1 MIVPQ
6 DAMLRVVVATWNLH
20 GKEAPDDLKPWLGGA
35 VATPDVYAIGTQE
48 AQRGIEASVLLP
60 SKAQWL
66 GRLETALGPH
76 YKCVGS
82 QTLVAIHLAV
92 FVRTRLLPQVAH
104 VQSAHVST
112 GLSTGFAG
120 SLGNKGGVAI
130 ALTLGHTSF
139 LFVNAHLAAHQHK
152 VAERNADFHR
162 IDTGLPLRP
171 FGTSMRRSVSSPAA
185 LAMELPTLDR
195 KWSSSSSISS
205 GDGISARLETGV
217 TGHGSR
223 ERVTGRAAE
232 GAPPQSQSPPP
243 LPEQQQQQ
251 PEPPSQQPETGRLVF
266 YIIPPITAP
275 RTTSTRTNHGS
286 MQLPASATASPA
298 SPASARRPPASA
310 TGPPASA
317 TASPALADPAAAV
330 PTDSTAA
337 DDPAST
343 DAAEAAMGSA
353 AAIEATLTA
362 ATASVA
368 PNCSGESSGGSR
380 GGDGDGAGIGGS
392 SNAPTHAERG
402 GSATAAFDRAF
413 WFGDLNYR
421 INGNRAMMDA
431 LLAPADARAR
441 TSAEWRGE
449 AAHWAHSRAVLLAN
463 DQLRA
468 QMASGAAFGEFCEGA
483 IHFRPTYKYDK
494 KQNERYDLSAKL
506 RIPAYTDRVL
516 WRPPPSDTWPAGEP
530 VPVLGARAH
539 ALEAEEA
546 AGATRPLQ
554 GAALARRQQA
564 ADADVRLVRYTDVPA
579 FSTSDHKPVVAEFE
593 VRYVAVDHSPWGS
606 SDLRAR
612 HRSARSGKHAS
623 QVMTPKRG
631 GRGGSTAESALCTVM

>member
-1 MIVPQ
+1 M
-6 DAMLRVVVATWNLH
+6 
-20 GKEAPDDLKPWLGGA
+20 
-35 VATPDVYAIGTQE
+35 
-48 AQRGIEASVLLP
+48 
-60 SKAQWL
+60 
-66 GRLETALGPH
+66 
-76 YKCVGS
+76 
-82 QTLVAIHLAV
+82 
-92 FVRTRLLPQVAH
+92 
-104 VQSAHVST
+104 
-112 GLSTGFAG
+112 
-120 SLGNKGGVAI
+120 
-130 ALTLGHTSF
+130 
-139 LFVNAHLAAHQHK
+139 
-152 VAERNADFHR
+152 
-162 IDTGLPLRP
+162 
-171 FGTSMRRSVSSPAA
+171 
-185 LAMELPTLDR
+185 
-195 KWSSSSSISS
+195 
-205 GDGISARLETGV
+205 
-217 TGHGSR
+217 
-223 ERVTGRAAE
+223 
-232 GAPPQSQSPPP
+232 
-243 LPEQQQQQ
+243 
-251 PEPPSQQPETGRLVF
+251 
-266 YIIPPITAP
+266 
-275 RTTSTRTNHGS
+275 
-286 MQLPASATASPA
+286 
-298 SPASARRPPASA
+298 
-310 TGPPASA
+310 
-317 TASPALADPAAAV
+317 

-337 DDPAST
+337 DDPACT
-343 DAAEAAMGSA
+343 DAAAAKGSTTV
-353 AAIEATLTA
+353 IEATLTA

-431 LLAPADARAR
+431 LLAPADERAR

-564 ADADVRLVRYTDVPA
+564 AVADVRLVRYTDVPA

-593 VRYVAVDHSPWGS
+593 VSYVAVDHSPLGS
-606 SDLRAR
+606 TDLRAR